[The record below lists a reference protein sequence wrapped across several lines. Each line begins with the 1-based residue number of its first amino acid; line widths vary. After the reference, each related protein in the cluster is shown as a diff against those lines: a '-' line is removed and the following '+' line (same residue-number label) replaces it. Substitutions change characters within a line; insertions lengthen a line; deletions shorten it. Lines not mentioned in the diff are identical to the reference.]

1 MVDTRREEEKL
12 HWGGF
17 GTCANTPCLHLHNW
31 IIVTIS
37 IEIITISINKHHD
50 QQHVPT
56 VLAQHTLLTLL
67 TQLDHLHQ
75 KYIIVNMTLSDST
88 IYIILHS
95 TNFNP
100 CEQTSWPC
108 NENWEIG

>member
-1 MVDTRREEEKL
+1 MCQHTLLTLTQLDHRHHQYRNHYHQHK
-12 HWGGF
+12 
-17 GTCANTPCLHLHNW
+17 
-31 IIVTIS
+31 
-37 IEIITISINKHHD
+37 KHHHH

-67 TQLDHLHQ
+67 SQLDHRHK